1 MIPEITVARRAEQS
15 WRTVL
20 ILTSYERKAEMKIT
34 DIFKEHSRTLSLE
47 VFPPKT
53 DAVYEK
59 VETAV
64 NEIAALKPDF
74 MSVTYGAAG
83 STRKHTTAIAS
94 NIEKKGVTALAHLT
108 CVNAS
113 EESLKTQVEDL
124 AGAGI
129 ENILALRGDLPEG
142 VESTEDWIFKHASEL
157 IPIIKKYGDFCIGGA
172 CYPEKHPEAANLKED
187 IDNIKRKVDAGCE
200 FLTTQMF
207 FDNNIFYNYLYRL
220 REAGVSVPVVA
231 GIMPVTNAKQ
241 MERIIK
247 LSQAFIPRRYIA
259 LLDKFSEEPAAL
271 KQAAIAYATD
281 QIIDLLAN
289 DIGHI
294 HIYTMN
300 KPDVAAKIQENLS
313 EIFKS

>member
-1 MIPEITVARRAEQS
+1 
-15 WRTVL
+15 
-20 ILTSYERKAEMKIT
+20 MKIS
-34 DIFKEHSRTLSLE
+34 DILKKDVPTLSLE

-53 DAVYEK
+53 SDAYEK
-59 VETAV
+59 VEKAV
-64 NEIAALKPDF
+64 GEIAALKPDF

-83 STRKHTTAIAS
+83 STRKYTTAIAS

-113 EESLKTQVEDL
+113 EETIKAQVEEL
-124 AGAGI
+124 KAAGV
-129 ENILALRGDLPEG
+129 ENILALRGDLPDG
-142 VESTEDWIFKHASEL
+142 VLSTDDWIYRHASEL
-157 IPIIKKYGDFCIGGA
+157 ITVIKKYGDFCIGGA
-172 CYPEKHPEAANLKED
+172 CYPEKHPEALNLKED
-187 IDNIKRKVDAGCE
+187 IENIKKKVGSGCD

-220 REAGVSVPVVA
+220 REAGVTVPVVA
-231 GIMPVTNAKQ
+231 GIMPVTNARQ

-247 LSQAFIPRRYIA
+247 LSQAFIPRRYVA
-259 LLDKFSEEPAAL
+259 LLDKFSDEPKAL

-289 DIGHI
+289 GIGHI

-313 EIFKS
+313 EIFARES

>member
-1 MIPEITVARRAEQS
+1 
-15 WRTVL
+15 
-20 ILTSYERKAEMKIT
+20 MKISE
-34 DIFKEHSRTLSLE
+34 ILNSGQPTLSLE

-53 DAVYEK
+53 SEVFDSVEK
-59 VETAV
+59 AT

-83 STRKHTTAIAS
+83 STRTYTTAIAS
-94 NIEKKGVTALAHLT
+94 NIEKAGVTALAHLT

-113 EESLKTQVEDL
+113 EDTIRDQVEAL
-124 AGAGI
+124 KKAGI

-142 VESTEDWIFKHASEL
+142 VESTEDWIYKHASEL
-157 IPIIKKYGDFCIGGA
+157 IPVIKKYGDFCIGGA
-172 CYPEKHPEAANLKED
+172 CYPEKHPEAADLKTD
-187 IDNIKRKVDAGCE
+187 IRNMKKKVDAGCE

-207 FDNNIFYNYLYRL
+207 FDNNLFYNYLYRL
-220 REAGVSVPVVA
+220 REGGVSVPVVA

-241 MERIIK
+241 MARIIK
-247 LSQAFIPRRYIA
+247 LSQAFIPRRYVA
-259 LLDKFSEEPAAL
+259 LLDRFSDDPAAL

-289 DIGHI
+289 GVEHI

-300 KPDVAAKIQENLS
+300 KPEVAEQIQRNLS
-313 EIFKS
+313 EIIPSCRKA

>member
-1 MIPEITVARRAEQS
+1 
-15 WRTVL
+15 
-20 ILTSYERKAEMKIT
+20 MKIST
-34 DIFKEHSRTLSLE
+34 IFKQKNRTLSLE

-53 DAVYEK
+53 DAVFEK

-64 NEIAALKPDF
+64 NEIAKLRPDF

-83 STRKHTTAIAS
+83 STRKYTTAIAS
-94 NIEKKGVTALAHLT
+94 NIEKEGVTALAHLT

-113 EESLKTQVEDL
+113 EESIKAQVEDL
-124 AGAGI
+124 AKAGI

-142 VESTEDWIFKHASEL
+142 MESTDDWIYKHADEL
-157 IPIIKKYGDFCIGGA
+157 IRVIKKYGNFCIGGA
-172 CYPEKHPEAANLKED
+172 CYPEKHPEAHNLKTD
-187 IDNIKRKVDAGCE
+187 IDNIRRKIDAGCE

-220 REAGVSVPVVA
+220 REAGVTVPVVA

-247 LSQAFIPRRYIA
+247 LSQAFIPRRYVA
-259 LLDKFSEEPAAL
+259 LLDKFSDEPEAL
-271 KQAAIAYATD
+271 RQAAIAYATD

-313 EIFKS
+313 EIFRDA